1 MMKTKTRSF
10 PKKSDIRSWTLYV
23 IRSTKNDYYVG
34 IMAKKDFMKRINQ
47 HGNRSGAWWWR
58 NKHTDE
64 LVEIHP

>member
-1 MMKTKTRSF
+1 
-10 PKKSDIRSWTLYV
+10 
-23 IRSTKNDYYVG
+23 
-34 IMAKKDFMKRINQ
+34 MAKKDFMKRINQ